1 MNLVNL
7 SEAEVAII
15 FGIVGILTSFL
26 SWAIHMKV
34 RHDILEN
41 NVQSLREIETLKEK
55 VISDLNAVNIG
66 LVSLKTT
73 VADTLMA
80 MVETKFVRED
90 TFRTRL
96 EMIEGKIETV
106 RVVVETQMQSMKD
119 SFEHRLE
126 EIRHT
131 LERQ

>member
-1 MNLVNL
+1 MNLGI
-7 SEAEVAII
+7 SEATVAII
-15 FGIVGILTSFL
+15 FGILGIVTSFL
-26 SWAIHMKV
+26 SWAVHMKV

-41 NVQSLREIETLKEK
+41 NVQSLKEIEMLKEK
-55 VISDLNAVNIG
+55 VIHDLNAVNIG

-96 EMIEGKIETV
+96 EQIEDKIENVKT
-106 RVVVETQMQSMKD
+106 VVEVQMKSMHETFD
-119 SFEHRLE
+119 SRLE
-126 EIRHT
+126 DIRRH
-131 LERQ
+131 LIERN

>member
-1 MNLVNL
+1 
-7 SEAEVAII
+7 
-15 FGIVGILTSFL
+15 
-26 SWAIHMKV
+26 MKV

-41 NVQSLREIETLKEK
+41 NVQSLKEIEALKEK

-90 TFRTRL
+90 TFRNRL
-96 EMIEGKIETV
+96 ELIEEKIENV
-106 RVVVETQMQSMKD
+106 RSVVEVQMQSMKE
-119 SFEHRLE
+119 SFESRLE

-131 LERQ
+131 LERK